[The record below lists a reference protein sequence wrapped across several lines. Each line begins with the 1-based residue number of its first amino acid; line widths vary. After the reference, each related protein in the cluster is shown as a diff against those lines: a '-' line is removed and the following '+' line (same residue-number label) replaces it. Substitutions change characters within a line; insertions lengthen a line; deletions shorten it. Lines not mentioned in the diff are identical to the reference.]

1 MPAPGKPAAAAP
13 APALAF
19 PATPIAQ
26 AATRRALQLDLRDV
40 SDLPRGCTNRAAKGA
55 RVVSRG
61 GMVDAR
67 RGRGAAHRGVRDL
80 PATAAAATAR
90 AAAQPQAAARRALA
104 PAAARAAARL
114 AAAASAALAAA
125 AVDPS
130 PAPAPHHP
138 PSAFVNSCAQKFSPD
153 KRMRAV
159 LRRRHAPHKTAPGVY
174 FRPLDD
180 PKLASVE
187 QTKRRATPL
196 PSTGAHFSAFVR
208 SCAHETLT

>member
-138 PSAFVNSCAQKFSPD
+138 PSAFVRSCAQKFSPD

-159 LRRRHAPHKTAPGVY
+159 LGRRHAPHRRV

-180 PKLASVE
+180 QAGVAGPHQKA
-187 QTKRRATPL
+187 R
-196 PSTGAHFSAFVR
+196 
-208 SCAHETLT
+208 